1 MAVLSILSCKIL
13 QDEIVWLFA
22 NDSQI
27 KRILIIENRNISEFI
42 EKLDEQHICYEIVP
56 FPKLQ
61 HLLNDVDKDELTIV
75 VNLLELGLHA
85 VPKVLKSEV
94 YRSIREMLPFSN
106 GILIFYGL
114 CGNVLGNV
122 EEDFCLEKDGCIVR
136 ILRDDVRIVD
146 DCIGATVG
154 GGANYLKLLKT
165 HSKEPAF
172 FFTPM
177 YASSWKEFLGF
188 DKYPDPET
196 AVKMAKMVNDLAG
209 YSRVAKVNTGLTYVK
224 DIDEKI
230 EDYAKL
236 FGYSIFEVS
245 GNQEIFEKCYVSIKN
260 EMSTLLGKERKDTSI
275 E

>member
-1 MAVLSILSCKIL
+1 MPVMSIISCKIM
-13 QDEIVWLFA
+13 QDEIVWLLTR
-22 NDSQI
+22 DSEI
-27 KRILIIENRNISEFI
+27 NKIIIVENENISEFT
-42 EKLDEQHICYEIVP
+42 EKLDEQNTSYEITP
-56 FPKLQ
+56 FEKIPHVLEKYDENKLTVIVT
-61 HLLNDVDKDELTIV
+61 LLK
-75 VNLLELGLHA
+75 LGLHD
-85 VPKVLKSEV
+85 VPKILKSEV
-94 YRSIREMLPFSN
+94 YQSIRKMIPFSN

-177 YASSWKEFLGF
+177 YAHSWREILNM
-188 DKYPDPET
+188 DKLHSDPEK
-196 AVKMAKMVNDLAG
+196 ALKMAKKVNDLAG
-209 YSRVAKVNTGLTYVK
+209 YSRVAKINTGLTYVK

-230 EDYAKL
+230 EEYAKL
-236 FGYSIFEVS
+236 FGYSTFEIS
-245 GNQEIFEKCYVSIKN
+245 GTQEIFEKCYLSIKEEIAN
-260 EMSTLLGKERKDTSI
+260 TVFD
-275 E
+275 

>member
-1 MAVLSILSCKIL
+1 MPVMSILSCKIL
-13 QDEIVWLFA
+13 QDEIIWLIT

-27 KRILIIENRNISEFI
+27 KRVLIVANGNISEFT
-42 EKLDEQHICYEIVP
+42 EKLDEQHICYDIVP
-56 FPKLQ
+56 FEKLPQ
-61 HLLNDVDKDELTIV
+61 ILNNVDNDEFTIV
-75 VNLLELGLHA
+75 VNLMELGLHA
-85 VPKVLKSEV
+85 VPNILKSKV
-94 YRSIREMLPFSN
+94 YKNIREMVPFSD

-114 CGNVLGNV
+114 CGNVLGKV
-122 EEDFCLEKDGCIVR
+122 EEDFCLEKDGCTVR

-177 YASSWKEFLGF
+177 YAQSWREILNI
-188 DKYPDPET
+188 DKLHSDPEK
-196 AVKMAKMVNDLAG
+196 ALKMAKKVNDLAG

-230 EDYAKL
+230 KEYAKL
-236 FGYSIFEVS
+236 FGYSTFEVS
-245 GNQEIFEKCYVSIKN
+245 GTQEIFEKCYLSIK
-260 EMSTLLGKERKDTSI
+260 KEIANTA
-275 E
+275 